1 MQESIPN
8 HVFNPAGV
16 LDRGQEMTTLDLPLL
31 GASHLTPV
39 IHHDFQGGEHFGPGS
54 ARSV

>member
-31 GASHLTPV
+31 GASQLTPV